1 MSRVARVVVPG
12 YPHHVTQRGNRRAD
26 VFADDDDRMFYLA
39 LLRTYAIKHRVDFW
53 AYCLMPNHVHFIA
66 VPSSETSLGAVFH
79 DTHSVYTLRFNQ
91 RSGLCGHVFQG
102 RFYSTA
108 LDDDH
113 LWAAVRYVERNPV
126 RAGIVEIAQDYRWSS
141 ASAHCNSVTDPLLAG
156 DFPPQGVIEDWS
168 TWLRG
173 DEEEATRTIRQ
184 ATRIGRPC
192 GSAEFISHL
201 EKKLGRSLTPKK
213 RGRRPRT

>member
-12 YPHHVTQRGNRRAD
+12 FPHHVTQRGNRRAD
-26 VFADDDDRMFYLA
+26 VFADDDDRKFYLA
-39 LLRTYAIKHRVDFW
+39 LLRTYAIKHGVDFW

-66 VPSSETSLGAVFH
+66 VPSSEGALGAVFH
-79 DTHSVYTLRFNQ
+79 DTHSVYTLHFNR
-91 RSGLCGHVFQG
+91 RSGLSGHVFQG

-126 RAGIVEIAQDYRWSS
+126 RAGIVDHAPDYRWSS
-141 ASAHCNSVTDPLLAG
+141 APAHCNSVTDRLLAG
-156 DFPPQGVIEDWS
+156 DFPPSGTIEDWS
-168 TWLRG
+168 TWLRS
-173 DEEEATRTIRQ
+173 DEEDTSQSIRQ

-192 GSAEFISHL
+192 GSADFIAQV

-213 RGRRPRT
+213 RGRRPRA